1 MPQVPCRR
9 CGVPLRFTV
18 QSRTRFTMI
27 YDLAFTTGCQD
38 AAEKLKEAGGEAVS
52 VDGCADA
59 ARSISAWID
68 SNLR

>member
-1 MPQVPCRR
+1 
-9 CGVPLRFTV
+9 V

-52 VDGCADA
+52 VAGCADA
-59 ARSISAWID
+59 ARSVSAWID